1 MTDIAPNRAL
11 FLVDV
16 EASGPTPYSGKMT
29 EFGVVC
35 LTSRAWFHGRLH
47 TFEPHPEVPAR
58 PVVTGDAPAVQ
69 VGGIDDTPEPAM
81 QWTSSHTSP
90 TGSLFVYKSLERWLQ
105 EHAGEDR
112 ITFVSDNPGYD
123 FMWMAYGF
131 DSHDLANPFGHTARR
146 IGDLAAGLEGH
157 WLATSRWKRRRK
169 TTHDHNPVNDALGN
183 AEALYDLLL
192 THNQIKASA

>member
-1 MTDIAPNRAL
+1 MTDIAPERRL
-11 FLVDV
+11 FIVDV
-16 EASGPTPYSGKMT
+16 EASGPSPHSGKMT
-29 EFGVVC
+29 EFGVVD
-35 LTSRAWFHGRLH
+35 LVSRDWFHGRLH

-58 PVVTGDAPAVQ
+58 PVVTGKAPGVR
-69 VGGIDDTPEPAM
+69 VGSQGDTPMPAM
-81 QWTSSHTSP
+81 MWNTDYRQGP
-90 TGSLFVYKSLERWLQ
+90 GSQFVYRALADWLEHR
-105 EHAGEDR
+105 AGDAR

-131 DSHDLANPFGHTARR
+131 DSHDLVNPFGHTARR

-169 TTHDHNPVNDALGN
+169 TVHDHNPVNDALGN